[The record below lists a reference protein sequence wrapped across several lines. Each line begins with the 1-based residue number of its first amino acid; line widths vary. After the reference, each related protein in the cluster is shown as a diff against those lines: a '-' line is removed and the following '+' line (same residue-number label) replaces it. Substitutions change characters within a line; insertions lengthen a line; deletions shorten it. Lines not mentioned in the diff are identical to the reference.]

1 KAASHP
7 SNRQEKAMTIHLHTL
22 RRAAGSAALVLLLA
36 TGGAFAQVAF
46 DAVDGDYTGRVR
58 ASAAQPGAIYPGSE
72 VKVSGQN
79 FKPGQAITVAR
90 GTAPLTE
97 GLTADQEGKFEATF
111 PLPADA
117 VPG

>member
-1 KAASHP
+1 
-7 SNRQEKAMTIHLHTL
+7 
-22 RRAAGSAALVLLLA
+22 
-36 TGGAFAQVAF
+36 

-58 ASAAQPGAIYPGSE
+58 AFADEQGAIYPGSD

-97 GLTADQEGKFEATF
+97 GVTADQEGKFEATF
-111 PLPADA
+111 SLPADA
-117 VPG
+117 VPGMNKLVLSTAAPYHAEVFDLKISPKLPI